1 MTIPTSNLGNSA
13 VDRMSIMT
21 TDTAMSARSMR
32 ESIMSLYGHRSYYQ
46 IIMDPREGGFDIAPE
61 MPVDQSRI
69 SMIIEDQLQPKD
81 TTRSSADLLR
91 LVERDTNV
99 RELTEGQLSIL
110 KFVKEVEADVATG
123 SLLDRV
129 SVHKNDRRS
138 IKSEETDASTYLKRV
153 YAYYRIPGNT
163 KLVESTPD
171 TQASVMDKPLP
182 SLPSEWSNGQTPD
195 IDYPYRAKAIWEYV
209 ANSDEVYDISFAKHE
224 ILEVSDVSGDW
235 WAARNDAGDTGTVP
249 SNYLNLL

>member
-46 IIMDPREGGFDIAPE
+46 IITDPREGGFDIAPE

-110 KFVKEVEADVATG
+110 KFVKAVEAAVATG

-129 SVHKNDRRS
+129 SVHKNDIRS

-163 KLVESTPD
+163 NWLVESTPD
-171 TQASVMDKPLP
+171 TQVSVMDKPLP
-182 SLPSEWSNGQTPD
+182 SLPSEWSNG
-195 IDYPYRAKAIWEYV
+195 
-209 ANSDEVYDISFAKHE
+209 
-224 ILEVSDVSGDW
+224 
-235 WAARNDAGDTGTVP
+235 
-249 SNYLNLL
+249 